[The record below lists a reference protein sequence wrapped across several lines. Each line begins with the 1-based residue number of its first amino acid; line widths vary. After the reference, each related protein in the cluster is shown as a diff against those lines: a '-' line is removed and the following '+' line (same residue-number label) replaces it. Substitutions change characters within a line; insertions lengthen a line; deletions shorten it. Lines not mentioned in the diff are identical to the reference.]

1 MMFGKRY
8 YVASN
13 PLVACTMMILAAI
26 SHVKLVTS
34 FVVAPRT
41 VVAPSLSKL
50 YMSSCDESPPTQE
63 VHISIEYCSG
73 CQWML
78 RSTWMASEIL
88 TTFASDASLSS
99 LSLIPKGPPLSEG
112 GIFRITAK
120 RNNSQGADSGKNTL
134 LWDRKIEGRFPESKE
149 VKQLIRDLVDPG
161 KDLGHSDKQQGD
173 DGSSSKEA
181 DCVECKEQQQDDPKQ
196 KLQESSELAIPDIFY
211 NQDKVS
217 IEYSTGVVSSPDN
230 GLYRA
235 NFYANELLSCA
246 YERNTWWKQY
256 QLDNGDEKTAASA
269 PVVVDKVTLIPN
281 RKLIGTMKIELNEEM
296 AIYDHS
302 KEADDEYID
311 ASRLRKMVIRAIT
324 HGDISLSSGEI
335 DIDLLDEEE
344 AEDARKYFGVF

>member
-1 MMFGKRY
+1 MFGKRY

-34 FVVAPRT
+34 FVAPRA
-41 VVAPSLSKL
+41 VVTPSLSKL
-50 YMSSCDESPPTQE
+50 YMSSSDESE

-256 QLDNGDEKTAASA
+256 QLDNDDEKTAASA

-344 AEDARKYFGVF
+344 AEEARKYFGVF